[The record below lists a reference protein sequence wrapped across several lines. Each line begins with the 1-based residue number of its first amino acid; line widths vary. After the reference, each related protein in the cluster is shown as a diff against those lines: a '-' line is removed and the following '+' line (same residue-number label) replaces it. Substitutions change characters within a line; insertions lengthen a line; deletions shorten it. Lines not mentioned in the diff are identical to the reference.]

1 VPRPLLEVADIFRDH
16 GPAWRD
22 ANRGHVSLDQM
33 KVMSAIERC
42 RTAALGGHV
51 ERCENDACG
60 HTAIAYNSC
69 RNRHCPKCQ
78 GGAARVWLENR
89 EAELLPVPY
98 FHVVFSLPAQIA
110 DIAYTNKR
118 VIYDLLMKA
127 SAETTLT
134 IAADPKRLGARIGIT
149 SVLHTWGSAL
159 THHPHVHMIV
169 PGGGLSED
177 GSRWISCRKKFF
189 VHVKVLSRLF
199 RRRMLEQLMT
209 AHAAGKLRFFAAQ
222 TALADTSAFAAFLK
236 RLRRCEW
243 VVYAKQPFGGPAAV
257 LAYLSR
263 YTHRVAISNRRLIAA
278 DANSVTFNYK
288 DYRIEGA
295 GRYKTMTLATAEFI
309 RRFLMHV
316 LPKGLHRIR
325 HYGLFANGN
334 RAAHIAK
341 ARKLL
346 AVPVTEPETAAAP
359 EPDQPC
365 VLPRPCPCCG
375 GRMLVIEIFAPG
387 CEPKH
392 RPTHRPPLI
401 RIDTS

>member
-1 VPRPLLEVADIFRDH
+1 
-16 GPAWRD
+16 
-22 ANRGHVSLDQM
+22 
-33 KVMSAIERC
+33 
-42 RTAALGGHV
+42 
-51 ERCENDACG
+51 
-60 HTAIAYNSC
+60 
-69 RNRHCPKCQ
+69 
-78 GGAARVWLENR
+78 VWLENR

-346 AVPVTEPETAAAP
+346 AVPVPVTEPETAAAP